1 MIFLFL
7 NKYTQ
12 LAKQKLVRKGWN
24 QHQRR
29 SAFSHFHTEPLPHFE
44 LPRWQEINS
53 ATTEWIYAERT
64 TSSLHVSVI
73 LSGAAWKQPK
83 SNRPGRMPGTPVIPP
98 QQRSCLKRGATQ
110 HFIRVV
116 CTIDSVCVAVSGF
129 TLILALQFLM
139 QVVLLSREGV
149 GGSWTPL
156 VSWTVLIRAPW
167 GPWQKRQVG
176 ITVCSFVA
184 GGASEAGSGLRPQSL
199 LPSPQQASCLFA
211 LEVVLSQVTV
221 KVAGSQDDILQFN
234 YQLGMAVTERHN
246 LHTSTCT
253 LYKNT
258 SMTENLICTCISVQM
273 QFQQCSAA
281 TCYITLML
289 ETGYI
294 LIF

>member
-116 CTIDSVCVAVSGF
+116 CTIDSVCGCEWLHTHLGPSVSH
-129 TLILALQFLM
+129 
-139 QVVLLSREGV
+139 
-149 GGSWTPL
+149 
-156 VSWTVLIRAPW
+156 
-167 GPWQKRQVG
+167 
-176 ITVCSFVA
+176 
-184 GGASEAGSGLRPQSL
+184 AGSTAVKGRGWGAAGP
-199 LPSPQQASCLFA
+199 PWWVELF
-211 LEVVLSQVTV
+211 
-221 KVAGSQDDILQFN
+221 
-234 YQLGMAVTERHN
+234 
-246 LHTSTCT
+246 
-253 LYKNT
+253 
-258 SMTENLICTCISVQM
+258 
-273 QFQQCSAA
+273 
-281 TCYITLML
+281 
-289 ETGYI
+289 
-294 LIF
+294 